1 MTIHHSI
8 DTLYCTIIGICSP
21 ALILFDHLVVNA
33 FMLME
38 AFGGIDGLPQHMK
51 HDIGLMP
58 CFRQWHESMFQCWV
72 FSSQKIEIL
81 NL

>member
-8 DTLYCTIIGICSP
+8 GTLYCTIIGICSP
-21 ALILFDHLVVNA
+21 VLILFDHLVVKV

-38 AFGGIDGLPQHMK
+38 AFGGIVGLPQHMK

-58 CFRQWHESMFQCWV
+58 CFESMFQCWV
-72 FSSQKIEIL
+72 FFSKKIEIL